1 MADFK
6 NILDY
11 VFNNAELGSVTE
23 IGARHNKYSTAVGL
37 IKYYDSRLQLMDK
50 DFSIYNLEEQEELS
64 GIHKKVN
71 IAEDSLLGKL
81 FSYFFDN

>member
-6 NILDY
+6 NVVDY
-11 VFNNAELGSVTE
+11 IFKDATLGTVTE

-37 IKYYDSRLQLMDK
+37 IKYYDSRLKLRNK
-50 DFSIYNLEEQEELS
+50 DFSIFSIEEQEDLS

-71 IAEDSLLGKL
+71 ISENSLLGKL